1 MTLSIEEAYET
12 LIEWCRN
19 RDYSGYDPFDGLNS
33 RVFQLSPLKYSR
45 TARLAWLQLFKRSP
59 VNLRALTAVPV
70 GKNPKGLALFAL
82 AHFSRY
88 RSLGIVK
95 YREEGERLLAELM
108 AMRASSRNGTAWG
121 YNFDWQ
127 NRAFL
132 AQRGTPTIVPTAF
145 AARAFIEAAGVLG
158 DNRYLKIAS
167 DTCSFIT
174 GDLNVTDESADE
186 ICWSYSPLDQ
196 TRVFNASL
204 LAAETLASVGAA
216 TANDRFKALAVR
228 GARYVMRRQRPDGSW
243 AYGAEGFQSWSDN
256 FHTAFILTSLSRILD
271 DCGPDSLEGLEGT
284 LQRGYQFWTTRFFG
298 EDGLPMYY
306 PGRLYPADAH
316 SAGAALAA
324 FSELNRLNEDSLS
337 RADSVAA
344 WALGNLRDPTGFFYY
359 QRRASHTVRT
369 PYMRW
374 SQAWMAYGLA
384 RLLEAR
390 GGRGS
395 GSG

>member
-1 MTLSIEEAYET
+1 MTLSVEEAYET
-12 LIEWCRN
+12 LIEWCRS

-59 VNLRALTAVPV
+59 INLRALTAVPA
-70 GKNPKGLALFAL
+70 GKNPKGVALFAL
-82 AHFSRY
+82 AHLSRY
-88 RSLGIVK
+88 RALGHVTD
-95 YREEGERLLAELM
+95 REESDRLLLDLL
-108 AMRASSRNGTAWG
+108 AMRASPRNGTAWG

-145 AARAFIEAAGVLG
+145 AARAYIEAAGALG
-158 DNRYLKIAS
+158 DTRYLEIAS
-167 DTCSFIT
+167 DACSFIT
-174 GDLNVTDESADE
+174 RDLNVSDESTDE
-186 ICWSYSPLDQ
+186 ICWSYSPLDR

-216 TANDRFKALAVR
+216 TANDKFRALAVR
-228 GARYVMRRQRPDGSW
+228 GARYVIRRQRPDGSW
-243 AYGAEGFQSWSDN
+243 AYGAEGFQSWADN

-271 DCGPDSLEGLEGT
+271 ACGPDGLEGLEGS
-284 LQRGYQFWTTRFFG
+284 LQRGYKFWTTQFFG
-298 EDGLPMYY
+298 ESGWPMYY
-306 PGRLYPADAH
+306 PGKRYPADAH
-316 SAGAALAA
+316 SAGAALVA
-324 FSELNRLNEDSLS
+324 FAEVNRPNRDSLS
-337 RADSVAA
+337 RADSVAG
-344 WALGNLRDPTGFFYY
+344 WALGNLRDPSGFFYY

-390 GGRGS
+390 GGRG
-395 GSG
+395 